1 MTPTKKLKAEIELEP
16 DAWPR
21 FERFIRDVAKA
32 GPQHRKRTKPK
43 DKSSKKSCEEK
54 DDRGKML
61 RLEILWHQPCAKM
74 RVHTNAD
81 SLNLLGR

>member
-1 MTPTKKLKAEIELEP
+1 ML
-16 DAWPR
+16 R
-21 FERFIRDVAKA
+21 RRDHSI
-32 GPQHRKRTKPK
+32 GSGQSLK